1 MTLKSAS
8 ERGRKERREERQGEM
23 KGKPR
28 NGREETLASYRSS
41 SEKRRKGAFL
51 RRVAVEANH
60 GLYSD
65 RPCSALFHSLS
76 SSRNIN
82 RTRRGDVYVLVEP
95 NLMNARLRE
104 SVNDKAAFAV
114 SSFSSRRR
122 KNISTSFLQT
132 IAVSVFDRNRFSSTT
147 WLAQ

>member
-1 MTLKSAS
+1 MD
-8 ERGRKERREERQGEM
+8 RQGEM

-28 NGREETLASYRSS
+28 NGREEMLASHRSS

-76 SSRNIN
+76 RPLGTLIE
-82 RTRRGDVYVLVEP
+82 LVGATCTCSW
-95 NLMNARLRE
+95 NL
-104 SVNDKAAFAV
+104 
-114 SSFSSRRR
+114 
-122 KNISTSFLQT
+122 I
-132 IAVSVFDRNRFSSTT
+132 
-147 WLAQ
+147 